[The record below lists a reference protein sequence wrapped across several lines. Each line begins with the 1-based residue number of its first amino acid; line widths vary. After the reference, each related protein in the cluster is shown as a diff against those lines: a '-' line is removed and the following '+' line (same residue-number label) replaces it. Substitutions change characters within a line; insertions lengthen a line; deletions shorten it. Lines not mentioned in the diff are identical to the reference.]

1 MNENINSNGE
11 INNSENNKINPNKSG
26 KSINI
31 VLVLCGLIAVC
42 IIGFITYKEFILD
55 KVNTTKLI
63 NQKNINDEKTKQN
76 NDNKQKDNTI
86 NNNKVENEDSSNN
99 QTNNNNIVK
108 KDDDKSNNDIEENE
122 SNNENKTDNSIVND
136 TSNNIDGLS
145 TELYNEIKK
154 SIDEVPYTSI
164 ITSNISYKELYE
176 LYILTKLYDFPKDE
190 IEFNYNY
197 ENIVVDKN
205 GVKYAD
211 NNSSQYLTAKALGFT
226 VDEIKKLHLDKWEHY
241 INVDSGGSN
250 YGIIDGKIMRDRAK
264 KLNYD
269 LILNETKLFK
279 LDLIIN
285 YPHEY
290 VIYEKDLDLY
300 IIHFGDGIVPGV
312 SDKKI
317 ILNGKLND
325 EILKINYVE
334 TSVIYDEECSIRNKD
349 NKYEKVDAK
358 CKVISEYDK
367 DDFRKLDKY
376 FEQYVKSHKENFSQY
391 EISFKIS
398 NDNYEFVDIK
408 KIN

>member
-1 MNENINSNGE
+1 MNTKDDDEIKNYLSKLLIFIIIVAFGYLSYYKFFIYDKRDVSN
-11 INNSENNKINPNKSG
+11 NNVIKKEENNKEKNDTGLKPSYTDDSG
-26 KSINI
+26 SNVEYEYNNI
-31 VLVLCGLIAVC
+31 V
-42 IIGFITYKEFILD
+42 E
-55 KVNTTKLI
+55 
-63 NQKNINDEKTKQN
+63 N
-76 NDNKQKDNTI
+76 NDNNSNNSNEEIEEENKE
-86 NNNKVENEDSSNN
+86 NNKNKIDSEDNN
-99 QTNNNNIVK
+99 A
-108 KDDDKSNNDIEENE
+108 
-122 SNNENKTDNSIVND
+122 VND
-136 TSNNIDGLS
+136 TSNDIDGLS
-145 TELYNEIKK
+145 TKLYNEIKK

-176 LYILTKLYDFPKDE
+176 LYILTKLYDFPKDK

-269 LILNETKLFK
+269 LNLNETKLFK
-279 LDLIIN
+279 LDLIID

-367 DDFRKLDKY
+367 DDFRKLYKY
-376 FEQYVKSHKENFSQY
+376 F
-391 EISFKIS
+391 
-398 NDNYEFVDIK
+398 
-408 KIN
+408 